1 VVTSTPVVATPTTA
15 ARESPAAPAT
25 STTEAGGPAPPPES
39 PPLERAVD
47 APAPVGLG
55 EAALLSA
62 GVVALLAAR
71 RRARLRASRPRAR
84 VPEPAPERVVTE
96 RALRAVGADERLLR
110 LDVALR
116 AAAAALLDAP
126 AQPAV
131 MRVGADGAVELAL
144 TGEAV
149 LPAPWRAEPG
159 RWVLPGRVPA
169 EALAGAARTVGAPCL
184 ALTQLGVDEDG
195 HEVFADLEALG
206 VLSVHGPDEATQPVV
221 CGLAATLATSMFAEV
236 INLVGVGLDEKAFL
250 DHPLAHLVGG
260 VEDAVELATTLVGTT
275 AAARQST
282 FVLRARHTS
291 GEAWEPAVV
300 IAGPDAAH
308 EVTPEVVRSVARRRG
323 GLAMVVAGDVP
334 DGSWTLRM
342 EDERWRLEPIG
353 LNLTPV
359 GLSEPEL
366 AAVYDVLRDAERE
379 LVDGDA
385 EEVVTIGASDEQ
397 DRSDPTRLADGPEA
411 APPEPP
417 WELMVRLLGPPDVV
431 DRAGRTITFERSK
444 TLELIAWLTLHRE
457 RSTRAAARTAL
468 WDADVRD
475 ATFAN
480 VVSEA
485 RRATARHVPPP
496 EGQEWVER
504 TLTER
509 LPLHRLV
516 VSDADIVR
524 ARLDQ
529 ARVQPPQQ
537 AIDTLRPAVALIR
550 DVPFAGTSF
559 NWPDPEGITSNLVLL
574 ATSAATELAAHLLS
588 MGDVDGV
595 FWATGQG
602 LKVLAGH
609 EELIALRMRAHH
621 RVGDL
626 SGVRMEWETY
636 ERQLDADP
644 WHDGEP
650 AQKLVAL
657 RRELLRS
664 GAG

>member
-1 VVTSTPVVATPTTA
+1 
-15 ARESPAAPAT
+15 
-25 STTEAGGPAPPPES
+25 
-39 PPLERAVD
+39 VD
-47 APAPVGLG
+47 APAPIGLG

-62 GVVALLAAR
+62 GVVALVAAR

-84 VPEPAPERVVTE
+84 LPEPPPEQVVTE
-96 RALRAVGADERLLR
+96 RALRAVDADERLLR

-131 MRVGADGAVELAL
+131 MRLGADGEVELTL

-149 LPAPWRAEPG
+149 LPAPWRPGPG
-159 RWVLPGRVPA
+159 RWVLPGRVPVD
-169 EALAGAARTVGAPCL
+169 ALAGAARTVGAPCL

-195 HEVFADLEALG
+195 REVFVDLEALG
-206 VLSVHGPDEATQPVV
+206 VLSIHGRDEATLPVL

-236 INLVGVGLDEKAFL
+236 INLVGVGLDEKALL
-250 DHPLAHLVGG
+250 DHRLAHVAGG
-260 VEDAVELATTLVGTT
+260 VEEAVELATTLIGTT

-308 EVTPEVVRSVARRRG
+308 EVTPELVRSVARRRG
-323 GLAMVVAGDVP
+323 GLAMVIAGDVP
-334 DGSWTLRM
+334 EGSWTLRR
-342 EDERWRLEPIG
+342 EEERWRLEPIG
-353 LNLTPV
+353 LALTPV
-359 GLSEPEL
+359 GLTEPEL
-366 AAVYDVLRDAERE
+366 AAVYDVLREADRE
-379 LVDGDA
+379 LVDGDV
-385 EEVVTIGASDEQ
+385 EHVVAIGAPTAGNEEDPPTPDDDPDE
-397 DRSDPTRLADGPEA
+397 SS
-411 APPEPP
+411 PEPP
-417 WELMVRLLGPPDVV
+417 WELMVRLLGPPDVI
-431 DRAGRTITFERSK
+431 DRSGRGLTFERSK

-485 RRATARHVPPP
+485 RRAPARHVPPP
-496 EGQEWVER
+496 EGEEWLER

-524 ARLDQ
+524 ARLAH
-529 ARVQPPQQ
+529 ARLQPPQQ

-550 DVPFAGTSF
+550 DVPFAGTDF

-602 LKVLAGH
+602 LTVLPGQ

-650 AQKLVAL
+650 AHKLVAL

-664 GAG
+664 GAS